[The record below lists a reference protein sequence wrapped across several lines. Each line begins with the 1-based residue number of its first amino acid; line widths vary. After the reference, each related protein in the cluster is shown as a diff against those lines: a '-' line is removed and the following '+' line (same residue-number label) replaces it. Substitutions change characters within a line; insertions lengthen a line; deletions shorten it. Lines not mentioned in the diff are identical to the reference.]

1 MSKYNRTPE
10 QKIIRK
16 ANDILRRAEK
26 LGKES
31 AQIKKIKAELEKVNT
46 AAGKRG
52 RLDRF
57 SDSTKDI
64 KLHEKTLKIA
74 NKTINKV
81 AINKPKKV
89 TTKKQ
94 PPKKQRT
101 NVTRTPQ
108 QQLMR
113 KANDILRY
121 AEENKLES
129 DKIVTI
135 KMALEKLN
143 QSEEVNK
150 KGRTDRFADKDL
162 KDPNLQ
168 KIYNKLA
175 EELIEEA
182 NLPQIFKSSKWKNYG
197 LTKQE
202 YLDMVDKTQAI
213 EVHTL
218 ESYGLS
224 SEQIGDIYKL
234 TRGNGWS
241 NDEVEELIHQ
251 ALIAEA
257 AEHKGQGFT
266 EINPDRLSDYI
277 KKFIYAKMDEEL

>member
-1 MSKYNRTPE
+1 MSKYSRTPE

-26 LGKES
+26 LGKET
-31 AQIKKIKAELEKVNT
+31 AQVNKIKAELEKVNT
-46 AAGKRG
+46 AAGKKG

-57 SDSTKDI
+57 SDSTKNI

-74 NKTINKV
+74 NKAINKV
-81 AINKPKKV
+81 VIKKPK
-89 TTKKQ
+89 
-94 PPKKQRT
+94 KKQRT

-251 ALIAEA
+251 ALIEEA